1 VRRFAVGSTVAQRNV
16 LRGRL
21 MSALP
26 GRVLSDDGDGLTL
39 ARWPGAGCLVNG
51 EWVTA
56 MASGRPEDREAAL
69 VALDRGEWEL
79 VPFTWHTTAVVNTL
93 EEGRWFS
100 VHRFH
105 DPASGA
111 LLCWYVNFQRPFARV
126 DGGIDTLDLVVDLV
140 VAPDLRWEWKDE
152 EEYAHARR
160 LGIVTDDEH
169 RAVAAARD
177 EALALVEAVAPPFS
191 TEPPRWRPSPGWT
204 APTLPG

>member
-1 VRRFAVGSTVAQRNV
+1 
-16 LRGRL
+16 
-21 MSALP
+21 
-26 GRVLSDDGDGLTL
+26 
-39 ARWPGAGCLVNG
+39 
-51 EWVTA
+51 
-56 MASGRPEDREAAL
+56 
-69 VALDRGEWEL
+69 
-79 VPFTWHTTAVVNTL
+79 
-93 EEGRWFS
+93 